1 MATTIFN
8 RICVQKK
15 VITLGNLTNLGLN
28 LYNSHM
34 RMTFYFNILKLKVK
48 TAAMYLFNGNDILLH
63 ENFLRKHFYY
73 LVISSIY
80 ELISDFIDINR
91 ARRGYK
97 NMFLKIEK
105 TCDNICARLSDDVWV
120 FNYNL

>member
-1 MATTIFN
+1 MCRMATTIFN

-63 ENFLRKHFYY
+63 ENFLRKHFY
-73 LVISSIY
+73 
-80 ELISDFIDINR
+80 
-91 ARRGYK
+91 
-97 NMFLKIEK
+97 
-105 TCDNICARLSDDVWV
+105 
-120 FNYNL
+120 

>member
-1 MATTIFN
+1 MAITIFN

-48 TAAMYLFNGNDILLH
+48 TAAMYLFTGNDILLH
-63 ENFLRKHFYY
+63 ENFLRKHFY
-73 LVISSIY
+73 
-80 ELISDFIDINR
+80 
-91 ARRGYK
+91 
-97 NMFLKIEK
+97 
-105 TCDNICARLSDDVWV
+105 
-120 FNYNL
+120 